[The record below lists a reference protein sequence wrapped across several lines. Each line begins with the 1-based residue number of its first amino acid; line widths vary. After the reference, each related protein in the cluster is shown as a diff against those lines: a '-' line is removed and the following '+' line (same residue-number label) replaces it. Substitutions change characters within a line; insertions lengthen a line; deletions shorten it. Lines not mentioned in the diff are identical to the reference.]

1 MDRLV
6 ELAEKGDGVQVLV
19 APVLVGEPF
28 ARLSRVVEIEHR
40 GDGIDSQPVRMELL
54 DPEAGVGDE
63 EVADLDATEV
73 EDQRAPVRLLTPAGI
88 GVLVEGGAVEAG
100 ERPVVL
106 GEVPRHPVDD
116 HSHAALV
123 EVVDEVAEVV
133 RAAEAGGRRVVAGD
147 LVAPGAVE
155 GVLAHGQQLDM
166 GEAALHAVVGQ
177 LDGQLA
183 VTEDVAVGA
192 PAPRA
197 EMHLVDRD
205 GAVEQGLG
213 CPLGEPRLISPL
225 VGAPLHDAGGL
236 RRRLRR
242 PGQRVRLE
250 DPPPIGAD
258 DPEFVPGSGS
268 DAGDEELP
276 DPAAPQRAHRL
287 GTGVPPI
294 GVAHQADPS
303 GVGSPD
309 REGDPA
315 DPLVFHH
322 PRPQPAPELAMG
334 SLPDEV
340 EVEIAQ

>member
-6 ELAEKGDGVQVLV
+6 ELAEKGDGVEVLV

-28 ARLSRVVEIEHR
+28 AGLSRVVEVEHR
-40 GDGIDSQPVRMELL
+40 GDRVDSQPVHMELL

-106 GEVPRHPVDD
+106 GEVPRHPVED
-116 HSHAALV
+116 HTDAALV

-133 RAAEAGGRRVVAGD
+133 RVAEAGGGRVVAGD
-147 LVAPGAVE
+147 LVAPRAVE
-155 GVLAHGQQLDM
+155 GVLAHGEQLDM
-166 GEAALHAVVGQ
+166 GETALRAVLGQ
-177 LDGQLA
+177 LVGQLA
-183 VTEDVAVGA
+183 VAEDVAVGA
-192 PAPRA
+192 PAPGA

-205 GAVEQGLG
+205 GAVEQRLG
-213 CPLGEPRLISPL
+213 RALGEPGLVSPL
-225 VGAPLHDAGGL
+225 VGAPLHDAGRL
-236 RRRLRR
+236 WRRLRR
-242 PGQRVRLE
+242 PRQWVRLE
-250 DPPPIGAD
+250 DAPPIGAD
-258 DPEFVPGSGS
+258 DPELVPGAGCE
-268 DAGDEELP
+268 AGDEELP
-276 DPAAPQRAHRL
+276 DPAASQRAHRL

-315 DPLVFHH
+315 DPLVLHH

-334 SLPDEV
+334 ALPDEV